1 VTHLSILHKTPYNL
15 NDRQQAVELSRGL
28 PRRSLYS
35 IDVYLRDRPIRMLS
49 KIIKAEDLND
59 AVEILSRIDQFYLVR
74 TALRRPRYG

>member
-1 VTHLSILHKTPYNL
+1 MSHLSILHKTPYDL
-15 NDRQQAVELSRGL
+15 NDRQQAVEPSEGL

-49 KIIKAEDLND
+49 KIIKSEDLND

-74 TALRRPRYG
+74 RTRRRPRYD